1 VSDKPPCPSCGRP
14 PTFEYRLEV
23 EQCRMW
29 QSIHELRQKP
39 DEREIANCMHYTA
52 KRIAELK
59 AALAE
64 ASERANAAQ
73 AALKRHH
80 QAQFPPEF
88 RAKARIE

>member
-1 VSDKPPCPSCGRP
+1 MSKPPCPSCGRP

-29 QSIHELRQKP
+29 QQLEVLHHQP
-39 DEREIANCMHYTA
+39 DERAIVNCMHYTA

-64 ASERANAAQ
+64 ATARANAAQ
-73 AALKRHH
+73 ASLKRHH